1 MNKKRIRIVVIV
13 DLSAGSEHLV
23 DFGLYLSKMINAK
36 ILFVHQV
43 IGMFPA
49 MTEKEYRDK
58 FYQAEIDDAKN
69 KLSELVN
76 GRVYGN
82 EHFVVSEKPILSILS
97 EMKSDYYS
105 DWVVGGMKE
114 SSLLKRILIGSTF
127 IKIIDNS
134 DLLTVAVPISRPVTI
149 PNKTLIA
156 VTHEYVVNESYL
168 THVLSAFKDVILEVQ
183 FFSIVKEEKD
193 AELERSNLLN
203 LQNKFSKYNPQTIL
217 LKGTDKYKDLKKHL
231 ENSENTFLIL
241 QEGSR
246 SFIDD
251 IFRRYM
257 INEIIH
263 TGNIKLIVLPNE

>member
-127 IKIIDNS
+127 IKII
-134 DLLTVAVPISRPVTI
+134 
-149 PNKTLIA
+149 
-156 VTHEYVVNESYL
+156 E
-168 THVLSAFKDVILEVQ
+168 
-183 FFSIVKEEKD
+183 
-193 AELERSNLLN
+193 
-203 LQNKFSKYNPQTIL
+203 
-217 LKGTDKYKDLKKHL
+217 
-231 ENSENTFLIL
+231 
-241 QEGSR
+241 
-246 SFIDD
+246 
-251 IFRRYM
+251 
-257 INEIIH
+257 
-263 TGNIKLIVLPNE
+263 